1 MDKTDLQAIDDK
13 AQAKQ
18 IIDSLDSQTYEKLV
32 ELIEPYYA
40 IHMLDQA
47 GRAKSS
53 LRIERTKGVRKL
65 TTGFM
70 RFAQTFQEFLKV
82 YSGIVDIMVSHH
94 YQHFW
99 RPGITSFSQQLAS
112 DQYGGAAYGALS
124 MLFSVRKNEAV
135 MLLQS

>member
-32 ELIEPYYA
+32 ELVEPYYA

-94 YQHFW
+94 YQHF
-99 RPGITSFSQQLAS
+99 
-112 DQYGGAAYGALS
+112 
-124 MLFSVRKNEAV
+124 
-135 MLLQS
+135 